1 MTDGKCTDTHIRNGI
16 GKITQHR
23 LEQFEERLHEEHH
36 LSLFHLLMLLC
47 HQIAQRFLEYEQEHR
62 NPQENYHHDITR
74 NLMSRHIK
82 HDRQHQE
89 SIEHQSCDSV
99 VGK

>member
-47 HQIAQRFLEYEQEHR
+47 HQISQRFLEYEQEHR

-89 SIEHQSCDSV
+89 SIEHQSRDSV

>member
-89 SIEHQSCDSV
+89 SIEHQPCDSV

>member
-74 NLMSRHIK
+74 NLMSRHVK